1 MGLQKVEKK
10 VRHLSTLGAALAQ
23 LVGYIVRY
31 VPRPPLVAASIRGV
45 MCPSVARSLDPHLD
59 LVLALLR

>member
-1 MGLQKVEKK
+1 MSLQKVEKK
-10 VRHLSTLGAALAQ
+10 VWHLSALRAALLQ

-31 VPRPPLVAASIRGV
+31 VPRPPLVASIRGV